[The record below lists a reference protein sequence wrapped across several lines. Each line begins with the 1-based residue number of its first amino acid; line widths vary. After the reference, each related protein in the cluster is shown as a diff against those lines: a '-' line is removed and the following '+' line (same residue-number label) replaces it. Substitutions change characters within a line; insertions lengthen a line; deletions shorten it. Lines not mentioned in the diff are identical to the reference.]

1 MYKRQ
6 VWNDLG
12 LTEFEKEWVHN
23 VSSNDVKIFNENILD
38 NIDRV
43 SEIKIFG
50 GEPVLLDRMW
60 EFLDKV
66 EDDDAKQIDI
76 VMSTNL
82 TQIKHKDW
90 SLLDIDKK
98 FKSLKLMVSCDHY
111 GEQLEF
117 IRYPIDVKQFEQ
129 NLQIMK
135 DYIIFI
141 ACTVSVLNVFDLKKI
156 EEYYK
161 DFAVSFE
168 PVYSPKSLSIKNIPN
183 KEILR
188 IKVLGKKIVNGE
200 MHILESN
207 FDYVFSVL
215 NGKID
220 EGTIKNLFTTI
231 RNDDKKIDISFK
243 IPDKVLTGSK
253 YDIDIIINKPLEEV
267 IIAGAIKPHQVN
279 SFFEQ
284 EILLEPL
291 ASGGIFKMTR
301 APSKPGIQIWS
312 GIIAHPEGMITFT
325 KSIDIVDK
333 I

>member
-1 MYKRQ
+1 MINMLNLNLFRNIGFPLYLFIYLILPYSAITQTLKVDFIRNLENSLNKR
-6 VWNDLG
+6 D
-12 LTEFEKEWVHN
+12 
-23 VSSNDVKIFNENILD
+23 
-38 NIDRV
+38 
-43 SEIKIFG
+43 
-50 GEPVLLDRMW
+50 
-60 EFLDKV
+60 
-66 EDDDAKQIDI
+66 
-76 VMSTNL
+76 
-82 TQIKHKDW
+82 
-90 SLLDIDKK
+90 
-98 FKSLKLMVSCDHY
+98 
-111 GEQLEF
+111 LEF
-117 IRYPIDVKQFEQ
+117 IRKNIRNDENKNIPKQFS
-129 NLQIMK
+129 K
-135 DYIIFI
+135 IINDFPDSKWKI
-141 ACTVSVLNVFDLKKI
+141 KRLK
-156 EEYYK
+156 
-161 DFAVSFE
+161 S
-168 PVYSPKSLSIKNIPN
+168 NIPN

-200 MHILESN
+200 IHILESD

-253 YDIDIIINKPLEEV
+253 YDIDIILNKPLEEV

-301 APSKPGIQIWS
+301 APSKPGVQIWS
-312 GIIAHPEGMITFT
+312 GIIAHPEGIITFT
-325 KSIDIVDK
+325 KSIDIVEK

>member
-1 MYKRQ
+1 MINMFNLNLFKNIGFLLYLF
-6 VWNDLG
+6 VYL
-12 LTEFEKEWVHN
+12 
-23 VSSNDVKIFNENILD
+23 IFPNSAITQTL
-38 NIDRV
+38 
-43 SEIKIFG
+43 
-50 GEPVLLDRMW
+50 
-60 EFLDKV
+60 KV
-66 EDDDAKQIDI
+66 DFIR
-76 VMSTNL
+76 NL
-82 TQIKHKDW
+82 EH
-90 SLLDIDKK
+90 SLNRRN
-98 FKSLKLMVSCDHY
+98 
-111 GEQLEF
+111 LEF
-117 IRYPIDVKQFEQ
+117 IRKNFRNDENQNIPKQFS
-129 NLQIMK
+129 K
-135 DYIIFI
+135 IINDFPD
-141 ACTVSVLNVFDLKKI
+141 SKWKI
-156 EEYYK
+156 KRLESY
-161 DFAVSFE
+161 
-168 PVYSPKSLSIKNIPN
+168 IPN

-188 IKVLGKKIVNGE
+188 ISVSGRKIVNGE
-200 MHILESN
+200 MHILESD

-253 YDIDIIINKPLEEV
+253 YDIDIVLNKPLEEV

-279 SFFEQ
+279 SLFEQ

-291 ASGGIFKMTR
+291 ASGGIFKITR

>member
-1 MYKRQ
+1 MINMFNLNFFRNIGFPLYLFIYLIIPYSAITQTLKVDFIRNLETSLNKR
-6 VWNDLG
+6 D
-12 LTEFEKEWVHN
+12 
-23 VSSNDVKIFNENILD
+23 
-38 NIDRV
+38 
-43 SEIKIFG
+43 
-50 GEPVLLDRMW
+50 
-60 EFLDKV
+60 
-66 EDDDAKQIDI
+66 
-76 VMSTNL
+76 
-82 TQIKHKDW
+82 
-90 SLLDIDKK
+90 
-98 FKSLKLMVSCDHY
+98 
-111 GEQLEF
+111 LEF
-117 IRYPIDVKQFEQ
+117 IRKNFRNDENKNIPKQFS
-129 NLQIMK
+129 K
-135 DYIIFI
+135 IINDFPDSKWTI
-141 ACTVSVLNVFDLKKI
+141 KRLK
-156 EEYYK
+156 
-161 DFAVSFE
+161 S
-168 PVYSPKSLSIKNIPN
+168 NIPN

-200 MHILESN
+200 IHILESN

-312 GIIAHPEGMITFT
+312 GIIAHPEGIITFT
-325 KSIDIVDK
+325 KSIDIIEK

>member
-1 MYKRQ
+1 MINMFNLNFFRNIGFPLYLFIYLIIPYSAITQTLKVDFIRNLETSLNKR
-6 VWNDLG
+6 D
-12 LTEFEKEWVHN
+12 
-23 VSSNDVKIFNENILD
+23 
-38 NIDRV
+38 
-43 SEIKIFG
+43 
-50 GEPVLLDRMW
+50 
-60 EFLDKV
+60 
-66 EDDDAKQIDI
+66 
-76 VMSTNL
+76 
-82 TQIKHKDW
+82 
-90 SLLDIDKK
+90 
-98 FKSLKLMVSCDHY
+98 
-111 GEQLEF
+111 LEF
-117 IRYPIDVKQFEQ
+117 IRKKFSNDKNKNIPKQFS
-129 NLQIMK
+129 K
-135 DYIIFI
+135 IINDFPDSKWKI
-141 ACTVSVLNVFDLKKI
+141 KRLK
-156 EEYYK
+156 
-161 DFAVSFE
+161 S
-168 PVYSPKSLSIKNIPN
+168 NIPN

-188 IKVLGKKIVNGE
+188 IKVLGQKIVNGE
-200 MHILESN
+200 IHILESN

-312 GIIAHPEGMITFT
+312 GIIAHPEGIITFT
-325 KSIDIVDK
+325 KSIDIVEK

>member
-1 MYKRQ
+1 MFNLNFFKNIGVPLYLLIYLIIPYSAITQTLKVDFIRNLETSLNKR
-6 VWNDLG
+6 D
-12 LTEFEKEWVHN
+12 
-23 VSSNDVKIFNENILD
+23 
-38 NIDRV
+38 
-43 SEIKIFG
+43 
-50 GEPVLLDRMW
+50 
-60 EFLDKV
+60 
-66 EDDDAKQIDI
+66 
-76 VMSTNL
+76 
-82 TQIKHKDW
+82 
-90 SLLDIDKK
+90 
-98 FKSLKLMVSCDHY
+98 
-111 GEQLEF
+111 LEF
-117 IRYPIDVKQFEQ
+117 IRKNFRNDENKNIPKQFS
-129 NLQIMK
+129 K
-135 DYIIFI
+135 IINDFPDSKWKI
-141 ACTVSVLNVFDLKKI
+141 KRLK
-156 EEYYK
+156 
-161 DFAVSFE
+161 S
-168 PVYSPKSLSIKNIPN
+168 NIPN

-200 MHILESN
+200 IHILESN

-253 YDIDIIINKPLEEV
+253 YDIDIILNKPLEEV

-325 KSIDIVDK
+325 KSIEIVDE